1 MRKGKRIV
9 TILGSLALVIGSVPL
24 GLVESSGLAYAQQSG
39 ARRPQPQKSL
49 VNKGAPPSPRAQ
61 LPPEEREPIPPPEDD
76 INPRRPNLRQ
86 IFRVLDLTPEQWL
99 MVRQIHQRYGLKTQQ
114 VRDELEE
121 RQDAFN
127 QAIFNEPYDAKLVE
141 QRLQQVLEKQRELM
155 GAQVEQ
161 ERAFRGVLTPQ
172 QLDKFRELQ
181 ARQMEIRRLQRA
193 IREQQRQLN
202 QEFQPN
208 RR

>member
-1 MRKGKRIV
+1 
-9 TILGSLALVIGSVPL
+9 
-24 GLVESSGLAYAQQSG
+24 
-39 ARRPQPQKSL
+39 
-49 VNKGAPPSPRAQ
+49 